1 MAKKLIRCKWAEKD
15 SLMGL
20 YHDKEWGVPIH
31 DDIKLFEFLLLDSF
45 QAGLSWSTILKK
57 RINFKG
63 AFDNF
68 DFFVIANYS
77 DFDIKRLLNN
87 SQIIRNYAKIMAT
100 KINAQKFLEI
110 QRQYGSF
117 NKYIWK
123 FVNGKSVKNKFKT
136 LSEIPSQ
143 SKESNTMSED
153 LKRKGFKFVGAT
165 ICYAFMQA
173 AGLVNDHVVGCFRY
187 NEV

>member
-1 MAKKLIRCKWAEKD
+1 
-15 SLMGL
+15 
-20 YHDKEWGVPIH
+20 
-31 DDIKLFEFLLLDSF
+31 
-45 QAGLSWSTILKK
+45 
-57 RINFKG
+57 
-63 AFDNF
+63 
-68 DFFVIANYS
+68 
-77 DFDIKRLLNN
+77 
-87 SQIIRNYAKIMAT
+87 MAT